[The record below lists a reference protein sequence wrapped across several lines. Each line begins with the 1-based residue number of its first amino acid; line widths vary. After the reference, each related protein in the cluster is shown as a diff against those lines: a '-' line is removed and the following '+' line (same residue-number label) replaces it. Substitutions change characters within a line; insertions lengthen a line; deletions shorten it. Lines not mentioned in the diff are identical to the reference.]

1 MDDAKEPARRL
12 SGVVR
17 VPDEQKLRELLSR
30 GGRLDFG
37 CKPTVI
43 PEAAGG
49 FSVPVIGDAEVLEAL
64 QSDGFDLTLHEL
76 REPQEDVGK
85 GDRFKGGAVA
95 PHGFG
100 EKVRETEPGGGA
112 G

>member
-1 MDDAKEPARRL
+1 MDDASEPARRL
-12 SGVVR
+12 SGVIR
-17 VPDEQKLRELLSR
+17 VPDEEKLRELLSR

-43 PEAAGG
+43 SEAAGG
-49 FSVPVIGDAEVLEAL
+49 FSVPVIGEADVLEAL
-64 QSDGFDLTLHEL
+64 RSDGFELTLHEL
-76 REPQEDVGK
+76 REPQVDVGQ

-100 EKVRETEPGGGA
+100 EKVRESEPGGRA